1 MLPIFF
7 YVYVQSI
14 RVTSHFKKANT
25 AQPWQN
31 HNLKDVLNGMYVTI
45 SLIYEDCINV
55 SIKVL
60 LDRNLQF
67 TYVVGCL
74 CEKQ

>member
-1 MLPIFF
+1 MIIQCYQFSFMFMCKL
-7 YVYVQSI
+7 
-14 RVTSHFKKANT
+14 
-25 AQPWQN
+25 WQN
-31 HNLKDVLNGMYVTI
+31 HNLKDILNGMYMTI
-45 SLIYEDCINV
+45 SLIYEDGINV